1 MRQLA
6 DLSMSQ
12 LVNLL
17 ISQLAVFG
25 WVNCHLLLLLIG
37 ELSAGGINILAA
49 GVADGGGDTC
59 LFQFSLVEQEGFF
72 VGLFKETIVN
82 GVVLNEID
90 LAGCKT
96 AESY

>member
-1 MRQLA
+1 
-6 DLSMSQ
+6 MSQ

-37 ELSAGGINILAA
+37 ELSAGGINILAT

-82 GVVLNEID
+82 GVVLNEIH